1 MLSYKYTIEGVSIC
15 IKLYFI
21 KIINGRSEIY
31 EYIQKMSN
39 NKNKSK
45 TDKIKF
51 TKIISYIDLL
61 ARNGLNLKEPYVKH
75 IEGDLWELRPLRDRI
90 LFTYYENNKIV
101 MLNYFMKTTNKT
113 PQKEIEKAKRLL
125 KEYKSRSD
133 ENE

>member
-31 EYIQKMSN
+31 EYIQKLAN

-75 IEGDLWELRPLRDRI
+75 IEGELWELRPLRDRI
-90 LFTYYENNKIV
+90 LFTYIENNKII
-101 MLNYFMKTTNKT
+101 MLNYFIKSTNKT
-113 PQKEIEKAKRLL
+113 PQREIEKAKRLL